1 MKDLLLFSALAGLVW
16 IPLGTAAL
24 RLLGGGELPAG
35 RAVAFALGMGAWG
48 LGVLLLGSAGALHP
62 AVVGAAVLLCS
73 VLAFRGA
80 RPAPFAKTT
89 PGVRGETL
97 LVLLLAGVSAAYA
110 VLMAA
115 SAFAPETA
123 FDALNVYLPYARAS
137 AATRRIAF
145 APNNWNSSMPML
157 PVMAYATAFL
167 FSGQHLAKLINAGCW
182 LACGGVVYAFAA
194 RRWSRVHGAAAA
206 ALVWSSPVALY
217 EATTSLIDLPFALF
231 SAVALMALLEWT
243 AGASPAWLRLSAAAL
258 GLALGC
264 KYHALFL
271 APPILAV
278 LAWEIAAVR
287 KRPWGELV
295 RAAVSYGIIAG
306 ALWLPWLVRAWLYTR
321 NPVFPLA
328 NSLFKSPYFT
338 PAMDSAARAAYRL
351 EGVGD
356 GWRELLKLP
365 WLVTFEPGPFR
376 GTLGVVFLPALAA
389 ALLLRRRI
397 PEVRYLAL
405 VTGIFFYEWALTAQ
419 EVRYLLPLLP
429 ALAWIA
435 AVALFG
441 GAPDPKR
448 PRSALSTWAGAA
460 VVAGCALSSWPTVYP
475 RWTREWTYWHSYQ
488 SPWRLL
494 LGRQSA
500 EEFLRRDVPSFAVY
514 DWVNAHLTDRNRILL
529 LNDASQFY
537 SRVPTLYS
545 YTVEG
550 EEVLLQP
557 TVERLLERLSES
569 RIDHVLLNYNG
580 IAPLPGVDPR
590 PGVAAFLDPGFRA
603 RWLEEIYARNNVV
616 LYRVRR

>member
-1 MKDLLLFSALAGLVW
+1 MALLKDFLLFCAIGGLLW

-24 RLLGGGELPAG
+24 RLIGGGALPAG
-35 RAVAFALGMGAWG
+35 GAVAFALGMGAWG
-48 LGVLLLGSAGALHP
+48 LAVLLLGSVGALQP
-62 AVVGAAVLLCS
+62 AVVGAAVLFCS
-73 VLAFRGA
+73 VLVFRGPRTA
-80 RPAPFAKTT
+80 ADAKTRASS
-89 PGVRGETL
+89 VRGEMMI
-97 LVLLLAGVSAAYA
+97 VLLLTGISTAYA
-110 VLMAA
+110 VLVAA

-123 FDALNVYLPYARAS
+123 FDALNVYLPYARVS
-137 AATRRIAF
+137 AAARRIAF

-157 PVMAYATAFL
+157 PVMSYATAFL

-194 RRWSRVHGAAAA
+194 RRWSRLHGAAAA
-206 ALVWSSPVALY
+206 TLVWSSPVALY

-243 AGASPAWLRLSAAAL
+243 AGAAPAWLRLSAAAL

-278 LAWEIAAVR
+278 LAWEIVAVR
-287 KRPWGELV
+287 KRPWGELA
-295 RAAVSYGIIAG
+295 RAAAWYGVIAG
-306 ALWLPWLVRAWLYTR
+306 ALWLPWLIRAWVYTG

-328 NSLFKSPYFT
+328 NSVFKSPYWT
-338 PAMDSAARAAYRL
+338 PAMDSAARAAYLL
-351 EGVGD
+351 EGVGT

-365 WLVTFEPGPFR
+365 WLVTFDAGPFR
-376 GTLGVVFLPALAA
+376 GTLGVVFLPALVA
-389 ALLLRRRI
+389 ALAFRRRI

-405 VTGIFFYEWALTAQ
+405 VTAIFFYEWALTAQ
-419 EVRYLLPLLP
+419 EIRYLLPLLP
-429 ALAWIA
+429 ALAW
-435 AVALFG
+435 VASIVLFG
-441 GAPDPKR
+441 EKPVSVW
-448 PRSALSTWAGAA
+448 RSWAAA
-460 VVAGCALSSWPTVYP
+460 TVVAACALSSWPTVYP

-488 SPWRLL
+488 SPWPLL
-494 LGRQSA
+494 LGRQSE

-514 DWVNAHLTDRNRILL
+514 DWINAHLTDHNRVLL

-550 EEVLLQP
+550 EEILLQP
-557 TVERLLERLSES
+557 TVELLLERLSGS

-603 RWLEEIYARNNVV
+603 RWLEEIHARNNVV